1 VLCLSRAMDR
11 RTPARHG
18 KPAVPSSDAELL
30 WQALMSEFED
40 ASQDVLATL
49 HAHQVERTQEA
60 LDALIR
66 AQLRRSTVLS
76 DMLQF
81 LDALDDTS
89 TTRSA

>member
-1 VLCLSRAMDR
+1 MDR
-11 RTPARHG
+11 RTPAG
-18 KPAVPSSDAELL
+18 QVKPAVPSSDAELL
-30 WQALMSEFED
+30 WQALMSAFED
-40 ASQDVLATL
+40 ATQDVLARL
-49 HAHQVERTQEA
+49 HAHEVERTQEA

-89 TTRSA
+89 RTRSV

>member
-1 VLCLSRAMDR
+1 MDR
-11 RTPARHG
+11 RTPASHG

-40 ASQDVLATL
+40 ANQDVLARL
-49 HAHQVERTQEA
+49 HAHEVERTQEA

-66 AQLRRSTVLS
+66 AQLRRSTILS

-89 TTRSA
+89 RTRSV